1 MKYMGSKARI
11 SKYIAPIINQ
21 YITNNNITTY
31 VEPFVGG
38 ANMIEHVKCENK
50 YGLDSNKYLIEF
62 LKAIQSGWNPIDEI
76 TMTKDFYNEI
86 KNNQDKYP
94 PHIVAL
100 AGLCAT
106 YNAKWFG
113 GYAGIVHTKI
123 GTERNYYDEAVRN
136 VLKQKEN
143 IIDVKFAC
151 RDYSTIGDRLSGALI
166 YCDPPYAETTKYKDD
181 FNHEI
186 FWKWVRDRAMNN
198 IVLVS
203 EYSAPED
210 IECIWSKELTT
221 TLDKN
226 SRQHAVE
233 KLFLIRNI

>member
-1 MKYMGSKARI
+1 MGSKARI
-11 SKYIAPIINQ
+11 AKYIAPIINQ
-21 YITNNNITTY
+21 YITDNNITTY

-50 YGLDSNKYLIEF
+50 YGLDSNKYLISF
-62 LKAIQSGWNPIDEI
+62 LKAIQSGWNPLKEI
-76 TMTKDFYNEI
+76 TMTKDFYNEV
-86 KNNQDKYP
+86 KNNQDKYA

-100 AGLCAT
+100 VGLCAT

-123 GTERNYYDEAVRN
+123 GTERNYYNEAVRN
-136 VLKQKEN
+136 ALSQKES
-143 IIDVKFAC
+143 IVDVKFAC
-151 RDYSTIGDRLSGALI
+151 GDYSTIGDKLSNALL
-166 YCDPPYAETTKYKDD
+166 YCDPPYADTTKYKDD
-181 FNHEI
+181 FDHDI
-186 FWKWVRDRAMNN
+186 FWNWIRDRARNN

-210 IECIWSKELTT
+210 IKCIWSKELTT